1 MTALRA
7 WLHRQ
12 PPGYRLTFGRI
23 LAIYSGLMTA
33 LLLASL
39 DQTIVATALPRIVSD
54 LGGLAFYSW
63 VFTAYVLAMTVTVPL
78 YGKLGDIYGS
88 KPLFVFAI
96 SVFLLGS
103 VLCGLAWGMPELVA
117 FRAIQGV
124 GAGGLFALTHAT
136 IGRIVPPRARGRW
149 QALIG
154 VTFAIGSIAGPAL
167 GGVIVDN
174 ASWRW
179 VFYVNVPV
187 GLLALGVIALTM
199 PRRAPRLHHSV
210 DYRGAGLL
218 AGGTGALMLGLSWGG
233 REYEWGSPEVLGA
246 VAASAV
252 LLAAFGLVE
261 RRVREPILPF
271 ELLRRSTVAAGI
283 ASTGLAGMAM
293 FGVIAFV
300 PLFVQGVIGSSATS
314 SGVVLTPFMLAVVG
328 TSILTGQWISWTGRY
343 KPNALAGPL
352 VLGAGL
358 VLLSTMDTSTT
369 TEQAA
374 GYMVV
379 SGIGLGL
386 MMQTFVVAVQNSVPL
401 DSMGSATALTQFSR
415 SIGTTLGVTLMGVIV
430 NQGLPAGVQLEG
442 ATVHRLSLALRTDLA
457 DALQPAFLAS
467 ACVCLVL
474 FVVVVAGIH
483 EVPLR
488 RGFEEAPQPEAA
500 AGAVAPDPVEATS
513 RR

>member
-1 MTALRA
+1 MTAIHA
-7 WLHRQ
+7 WLLRQ

-23 LAIYSGLMTA
+23 LAIYSGLMAA

-39 DQTIVATALPRIVSD
+39 DQTIVATALPRVVSD
-54 LGGLAFYSW
+54 LGGLGLYSW

-78 YGKLGDIYGS
+78 YGKLGDVYGS

-96 SVFLLGS
+96 GIFVLGS
-103 VLCGLAWGMPELVA
+103 VLCGLAWGMPELIA
-117 FRAIQGV
+117 FRAVQGV

-149 QALIG
+149 QGLIG

-167 GGVIVDN
+167 GCVIVDN
-174 ASWRW
+174 TSWRW
-179 VFYVNVPV
+179 IFFVNVPV
-187 GLLALGVIALTM
+187 GAVALGVIAVTM

-210 DYRGAGLL
+210 DYRGAAML

-233 REYEWGSPEVLGA
+233 REYAWGSPQVAGAFVLS
-246 VAASAV
+246 AA
-252 LLAAFGLVE
+252 LLAAFGFVE

-271 ELLRRSTVAAGI
+271 ELLRRSTVAAGV
-283 ASTGLAGMAM
+283 ACTGLAGMAM

-328 TSILTGQWISWTGRY
+328 TSIVSGQVISWKGRY
-343 KPNALAGPL
+343 RPNALAGPL
-352 VLGAGL
+352 VLGTGL

-369 TEQAA
+369 IGRAA
-374 GYMVV
+374 LYMVIA
-379 SGIGLGL
+379 GTGLGL

-430 NQGLPAGVQLEG
+430 NQGLPSGVQFEG
-442 ATVHRLSLALRTDLA
+442 ASVHRLPPAVRTDLA
-457 DALQPAFLAS
+457 DALQPAFLS
-467 ACVCLVL
+467 AAAVCVVL
-474 FVVVVAGIH
+474 FVVVVVALH

-488 RGFEEAPQPEAA
+488 RGLDDSTPEAA
-500 AGAVAPDPVEATS
+500 EAVSPQRVEV
-513 RR
+513 RG

>member
-1 MTALRA
+1 VTAIRA
-7 WLHRQ
+7 WLRRQ

-39 DQTIVATALPRIVSD
+39 DQTIVATALPRVVSD
-54 LGGLAFYSW
+54 LGGLGLYSW
-63 VFTAYVLAMTVTVPL
+63 AFTAYVLAMTVTVPL

-96 SVFLLGS
+96 SIFVLGS
-103 VLCGLAWGMPELVA
+103 VLCGLAWSMPALIA
-117 FRAIQGV
+117 FRAVQGI

-149 QALIG
+149 QGLIG
-154 VTFAIGSIAGPAL
+154 VTFAIGSIAGPAI

-179 VFYVNVPV
+179 IFFVNVPV
-187 GLLALGVIALTM
+187 GALALIVIALTM

-210 DYRGAGLL
+210 DYRGAALL
-218 AGGTGALMLGLSWGG
+218 AGGIGALMLGLSWGG
-233 REYEWGSPEVLGA
+233 HQYAWDSPEVLGA
-246 VAASAV
+246 LALSAL
-252 LLAAFGLVE
+252 LLAAFGLLE
-261 RRVREPILPF
+261 RQVREPILPF
-271 ELLRRSTVAAGI
+271 ELLRRRTVAAGI
-283 ASTGLAGMAM
+283 AATGLAGMAM

-314 SGVVLTPFMLAVVG
+314 SGAVLTPFMLAVVV
-328 TSILTGQWISWTGRY
+328 TSILSGQWISWKGRY
-343 KPNALAGPL
+343 RPNAIAGPI
-352 VLGAGL
+352 VLGTGL
-358 VLLSTMDTSTT
+358 MFLGTMDASTT
-369 TEQAA
+369 TGRVAL
-374 GYMVV
+374 YMVI

-386 MMQTFVVAVQNSVPL
+386 MMQTFVVAVQNSVPI

-430 NQGLPAGVQLEG
+430 NQGLPSGVRLEG
-442 ATVHRLSLALRTDLA
+442 ESVQQLSPALRNQLA
-457 DALQPAFLAS
+457 DALHPAFFA
-467 ACVCLVL
+467 AAFVCAIL
-474 FVVVVAGIH
+474 FVVVAVGIR

-488 RGFEEAPQPEAA
+488 RGLEESAPEA
-500 AGAVAPDPVEATS
+500 AGAVGPEQVAAATKL
-513 RR
+513 